1 MAFHFGE
8 KINMRVGVALQPGEK
23 INMRVGGGFSF
34 GEKINM
40 RVGVALQPSEKE
52 AAVAE
57 DWCDAEVLFADWQLA
72 ECSKYTQIYL
82 QGYRYMQ

>member
-8 KINMRVGVALQPGEK
+8 KIIMRVGVALQPG
-23 INMRVGGGFSF
+23 
-34 GEKINM
+34 
-40 RVGVALQPSEKE
+40 EKE

-82 QGYRYMQ
+82 QGYRYMQRVLQIYLQGY